1 MVQTDLEQYIDEK
14 EVELQDNSGVV
25 DVSEMAKK
33 IEIHTY
39 FGMDSVSGDLISFF
53 TAKNVKAAVRSFCN
67 SLDPL
72 PLSMVKD
79 FVLVDGETRE
89 IVFDGKDYEDEW
101 KDHQQYRLEQ
111 MINKFKG
118 GHHA

>member
-1 MVQTDLEQYIDEK
+1 METQNDI
-14 EVELQDNSGVV
+14 VELQDNSGVV
-25 DVSEMAKK
+25 DVAELAKK
-33 IEIHTY
+33 IECHAY

-79 FVLVDGETRE
+79 FVLVDAESRE

-111 MINKFKG
+111 LIHNYKG
-118 GHHA
+118 AHNA